1 MAFSFGF
8 SGDDIEEDPND
19 ASNARQDTQMA
30 EDGGNGPP
38 PIEARTHD
46 LDEMVGNSL
55 FRYFPHLFISNG
67 NISIILLLSKVQ
79 FLHLPNPIQIQ
90 LLTHELPSNHT
101 QLRSLP
107 SKLSYNILSLSS
119 PHSHTCRLPRRELF
133 DVRLQL
139 MSEDDGTN
147 STPLAGLQSSD
158 LTTNVYEGGYKT
170 WECSLDLVR
179 FLMDRGPRK
188 DIDDLCRVDHVIE
201 MGCGTALPSLLLF
214 MYCLKNGLRMQ
225 FTLMDYN
232 DSVLRLVTLPN
243 LILAWAAT
251 LPAND
256 PVFSSED
263 RVSDSNPLADETA
276 ASGDLELTPNL
287 LSAFK
292 SSLSSQGIT
301 LTLISGSWLPVP
313 ALLSLIP
320 STPEMNTFILAS
332 ETIYSPASSAAFTEA
347 MVGLIKRVKSG
358 KAVVAAKR
366 VYFGVGGSVD
376 AFREEVSR
384 HGCVGYEME
393 FEGLESDGVR
403 RCLLEVQMC

>member
-19 ASNARQDTQMA
+19 ASNAQQDTPMV

-38 PIEARTHD
+38 PIKAQTHD
-46 LDEMVGNSL
+46 LDEMVCKTS
-55 FRYFPHLFISNG
+55 FRYLLHLFISYCKLPVTV
-67 NISIILLLSKVQ
+67 SSSKHIPT
-79 FLHLPNPIQIQ
+79 FPNSIQIQ
-90 LLTHELPSNHT
+90 PPTNNPPPNQT
-101 QLRSLP
+101 QLHSLP
-107 SKLSYNILSLSS
+107 SKLSYNILPLTS
-119 PHSHTCRLPRRELF
+119 PFSHTCRLPRRELF

-139 MSEDDGTN
+139 MSEDDGTT
-147 STPLAGLQSSD
+147 SAPLAGLQSSD

-179 FLMDRGPRK
+179 YLMDRGPRK

-214 MYCLKNGLRMQ
+214 MYCLRNGLRMQ

-232 DSVLRLVTLPN
+232 VSVLRLVTLPN

-251 LPAND
+251 LPASD
-256 PVFSSED
+256 PVFSSEE
-263 RVSDSNPLADETA
+263 RVSDVNPLADEIA
-276 ASGDLELTPNL
+276 DAGDLELTPNL

-292 SSLSSQGIT
+292 SSLSAQGIT
-301 LTLISGSWLPVP
+301 LTLISGSWTPVP
-313 ALLSLIP
+313 ALLTLVP

-347 MVGLIKRVKSG
+347 MVGLMKRVKSG

-376 AFREEVSR
+376 VFREEVSR

-403 RCLLEVQMC
+403 RCLVEVQMC